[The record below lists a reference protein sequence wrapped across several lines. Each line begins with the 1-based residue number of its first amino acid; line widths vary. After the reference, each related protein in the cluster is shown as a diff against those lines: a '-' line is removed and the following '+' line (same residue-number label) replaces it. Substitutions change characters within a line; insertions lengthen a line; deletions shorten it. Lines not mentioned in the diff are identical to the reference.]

1 MACRGRIQSLRRAKN
16 FLLSVVPNRLLLGVF
31 CEDVEVE
38 MEEETEKEAEVD
50 SEEGLKEE
58 VESGLD
64 ERNVRRAGLEIEAVA
79 RSVPDLTEPE
89 FNLEEENRDGRRI
102 SRVGSVDDVAS
113 PLILKPDVRTLF
125 CVAAWKL
132 SASSASFALSSSS
145 SQVQPFFLALANF
158 GAHVSS
164 TMIPVF
170 PSCPGLFPP
179 VPSRTAMHFLTLL
192 QASPQFLGSLLANAV
207 GTTRA
212 TTRRRLG
219 RCIFL

>member
-1 MACRGRIQSLRRAKN
+1 MCKGRIQSLRRAKN
-16 FLLSVVPNRLLLGVF
+16 FLLSVVPNKLLLGVL

-50 SEEGLKEE
+50 AEEGLKEE

-89 FNLEEENRDGRRI
+89 LNLEEENRDGRR
-102 SRVGSVDDVAS
+102 GDSVDVVAS
-113 PLILKPDVRTLF
+113 PRILKPDVRTLF
-125 CVAAWKL
+125 CVAAWKS
-132 SASSASFALSSSS
+132 SASSASFALSNSS

-158 GAHVSS
+158 GAQVSS

-207 GTTRA
+207 GTMRT
-212 TTRRRLG
+212 TTRRRLA

>member
-1 MACRGRIQSLRRAKN
+1 MCKGRIQSLRRAKN
-16 FLLSVVPNRLLLGVF
+16 FLLSVVPNKLLLGVL

-50 SEEGLKEE
+50 AEEGLKEE

-64 ERNVRRAGLEIEAVA
+64 ERNVLRAGLEIEAVA

-89 FNLEEENRDGRRI
+89 LNLEEENRDGRR
-102 SRVGSVDDVAS
+102 GDSVDVVAS
-113 PLILKPDVRTLF
+113 PRILKPDVRTLF
-125 CVAAWKL
+125 CVAAWKS
-132 SASSASFALSSSS
+132 SASSASFALSNSS

-158 GAHVSS
+158 GAQVSS

-207 GTTRA
+207 GTMRT
-212 TTRRRLG
+212 TTRRRLAS
-219 RCIFL
+219 CIFL

>member
-1 MACRGRIQSLRRAKN
+1 MCKGRIQSLRRAKN
-16 FLLSVVPNRLLLGVF
+16 FLLSVVPNKLLLGVL

-50 SEEGLKEE
+50 AEEGLKEE

-79 RSVPDLTEPE
+79 GSVPDLKEPE
-89 FNLEEENRDGRRI
+89 LNLEEENRDGRR
-102 SRVGSVDDVAS
+102 GDSVDVVAS
-113 PLILKPDVRTLF
+113 PRILKPDVRTLF
-125 CVAAWKL
+125 CVAAWKS
-132 SASSASFALSSSS
+132 SASSASFALSNSS

-158 GAHVSS
+158 GAQVSS

-192 QASPQFLGSLLANAV
+192 QASPQFLGSLLAKAV
-207 GTTRA
+207 GTMR
-212 TTRRRLG
+212 TTNRRRLA

>member
-1 MACRGRIQSLRRAKN
+1 M
-16 FLLSVVPNRLLLGVF
+16 
-31 CEDVEVE
+31 EVE
-38 MEEETEKEAEVD
+38 TEEETEKEAEVD
-50 SEEGLKEE
+50 AEEGLKEE
-58 VESGLD
+58 VELGLD
-64 ERNVRRAGLEIEAVA
+64 ERNVRSAGLEIEAVA

-102 SRVGSVDDVAS
+102 SRGDSVDVTS
-113 PLILKPDVRTLF
+113 PRILKPDVRTLF
-125 CVAAWKL
+125 CVAAWKS
-132 SASSASFALSSSS
+132 SASSASFALSNSS

-158 GAHVSS
+158 GAQVSS

-207 GTTRA
+207 GTMRT
-212 TTRRRLG
+212 TTRRRLAS
-219 RCIFL
+219 CIFL

>member
-1 MACRGRIQSLRRAKN
+1 MCKGRIQSLRRAKN
-16 FLLSVVPNRLLLGVF
+16 FLLSVVPNKLLLGVL

-50 SEEGLKEE
+50 AEEGLKEE

-79 RSVPDLTEPE
+79 RSVPDLKEPE
-89 FNLEEENRDGRRI
+89 LNLEEENRDGRR
-102 SRVGSVDDVAS
+102 GDSVDVVAS
-113 PLILKPDVRTLF
+113 PRILKPDVRTLF
-125 CVAAWKL
+125 CVAAWKS
-132 SASSASFALSSSS
+132 SASSASFALSNSS

-207 GTTRA
+207 GTMRA
-212 TTRRRLG
+212 TTRRRLA